1 MFGLRERPAFDVTHT
16 ESPGEAL
23 VCGFS
28 EYGLAG
34 LTAANYLV
42 EHLNLTEV
50 GHVTTAEL
58 PTITPF
64 EDGRPRHHTRLFSRE
79 DFPVTV
85 LVGELFVPPAAA
97 TPFAEAVGEW
107 AADEV
112 DELVVLSG
120 VPIAHGP
127 DDHRAFYVATDGYR
141 ERRLADQDV
150 QAMAGGF
157 LDGVN
162 AAITRL
168 GLDTDLETCVFA
180 TPAHAQAPDVDAA
193 LRLLDAVTRVYDLDV
208 DTEPL
213 EAYAQR
219 VQRYYAEL
227 ADRME
232 SREEQGSDD
241 RMYM

>member
-1 MFGLRERPAFDVTHT
+1 MFGFRDTPTFDVTDT
-16 ESPGEAL
+16 ESSADAL

-42 EHLNLTEV
+42 ERLDLTES
-50 GHVTTAEL
+50 GHVSTAAL
-58 PTITPF
+58 PSITPF
-64 EDGRPRHHTRLFSRE
+64 EDGRPRHPTRLFSRE
-79 DFPVTV
+79 DCPITV

-97 TPFAEAVGEW
+97 VPFADAVGQW
-107 AADEV
+107 ASDAVDEV
-112 DELVVLSG
+112 AVLSG

-127 DDHRAFYVATDGYR
+127 EDHRAFYVATDGFA
-141 ERRLADQDV
+141 ERRLADTEV
-150 QAMAGGF
+150 RPMGGGF

-162 AAITRL
+162 AAVTRL

-180 TPAHAQAPDVDAA
+180 TPAHARTPDIDAA
-193 LRLLDAVTRVYDLDV
+193 LRLLDAVTTTYDLDV

-213 EAYAQR
+213 ETYAGR
-219 VQRYYAEL
+219 VERYYAEL

-232 SREEQGSDD
+232 SREERGSDD

>member
-1 MFGLRERPAFDVTHT
+1 MFGLRERPTFDVTPPDF
-16 ESPGEAL
+16 PGEAL

-42 EHLNLTEV
+42 ERLDLEEA
-50 GHVTTAEL
+50 GHVTAAEL

-64 EDGRPRHHTRLFSRE
+64 EDGVPRHHTRLFASE
-79 DFPVTV
+79 DCPVTV

-97 TPFAEAVGEW
+97 VPFADAIGDWASGEVE
-107 AADEV
+107 EV
-112 DELVVLSG
+112 VVLSG

-127 DDHRAFYVATDGYR
+127 EDHRAFHVATEGFR
-141 ERRLADQDV
+141 ERRLADADV
-150 QAMAGGF
+150 SPMGGGF

-168 GLDTDLETCVFA
+168 GLDTDLESCVFV
-180 TPAHAQAPDVDAA
+180 TPAHARTPDAEAA
-193 LRLLDAVTRVYDLDV
+193 LRLLDAVTSVYDLDV

-213 EAYAQR
+213 EAYADR

-227 ADRME
+227 ADRLE
-232 SREEQGSDD
+232 TREEGASDD

>member
-1 MFGLRERPAFDVTHT
+1 MFGVRDRPAFDVTHDDA
-16 ESPGEAL
+16 PGDVL

-42 EHLNLTEV
+42 EALDLTES
-50 GHVTTAEL
+50 GHVTAEEL

-79 DFPVTV
+79 GSGVTV

-97 TPFAEAVGEW
+97 TPFADAVVEW
-107 AADEV
+107 ASDEV

-141 ERRLADQDV
+141 ERRLADADV
-150 QAMAGGF
+150 PPMGGGF

-162 AAITRL
+162 AALTRV

-180 TPAHAQAPDVDAA
+180 TPAHARTPDAEAA
-193 LRLLDAVTRVYDLDV
+193 LRLLDAVARVHDLDV

-213 EAYAQR
+213 EAYAER
-219 VQRYYAEL
+219 VGRYYAEL

-232 SREEQGSDD
+232 RREEGGADD